1 MIQLKNAVKIYGQGT
16 AQTRALNGVNFQVA
30 RGEFVAV
37 MGPSGSGKSTLLH
50 IIGCLDGL
58 TEGSFLLDG
67 QELYG
72 KKERELHKY
81 RKKYISYVFQD
92 FALMEDYTIQENIE
106 FPLEIQNVPRRERH
120 KRAEAILK
128 KLKIEEIASK
138 YPPQC
143 SGGQKQRA
151 AIARAFTA
159 DTPIFLADE
168 PTGAL
173 DSENSHALMAMIQE
187 LHREG
192 KTIVL
197 ITHEREIAEYADRI
211 VLIRDGILYE
221 EGENADDTDDTNHKR
236 NSQAMQE
243 A

>member
-1 MIQLKNAVKIYGQGT
+1 
-16 AQTRALNGVNFQVA
+16 
-30 RGEFVAV
+30 

-138 YPPQC
+138 LPVTMLW
-143 SGGQKQRA
+143 RTEA
-151 AIARAFTA
+151 AGSDCACIYSR
-159 DTPIFLADE
+159 
-168 PTGAL
+168 
-173 DSENSHALMAMIQE
+173 
-187 LHREG
+187 
-192 KTIVL
+192 
-197 ITHEREIAEYADRI
+197 Y
-211 VLIRDGILYE
+211 
-221 EGENADDTDDTNHKR
+221 TDFFSR
-236 NSQAMQE
+236 
-243 A
+243 

>member
-1 MIQLKNAVKIYGQGT
+1 M
-16 AQTRALNGVNFQVA
+16 
-30 RGEFVAV
+30 
-37 MGPSGSGKSTLLH
+37 
-50 IIGCLDGL
+50 
-58 TEGSFLLDG
+58 
-67 QELYG
+67 
-72 KKERELHKY
+72 HKY

-128 KLKIEEIASK
+128 KLKIEE
-138 YPPQC
+138 
-143 SGGQKQRA
+143 
-151 AIARAFTA
+151 IARAFTA

>member
-106 FPLEIQNVPRRERH
+106 FPLEIQNAGAPQKGRGDFKEIEDRRDCIEISVTMLWRT
-120 KRAEAILK
+120 EAAGSDCACIY
-128 KLKIEEIASK
+128 SR
-138 YPPQC
+138 Y
-143 SGGQKQRA
+143 
-151 AIARAFTA
+151 
-159 DTPIFLADE
+159 
-168 PTGAL
+168 
-173 DSENSHALMAMIQE
+173 
-187 LHREG
+187 
-192 KTIVL
+192 
-197 ITHEREIAEYADRI
+197 
-211 VLIRDGILYE
+211 
-221 EGENADDTDDTNHKR
+221 TDFFSR
-236 NSQAMQE
+236 
-243 A
+243 

>member
-92 FALMEDYTIQENIE
+92 FALM
-106 FPLEIQNVPRRERH
+106 
-120 KRAEAILK
+120 
-128 KLKIEEIASK
+128 
-138 YPPQC
+138 
-143 SGGQKQRA
+143 
-151 AIARAFTA
+151 
-159 DTPIFLADE
+159 
-168 PTGAL
+168 
-173 DSENSHALMAMIQE
+173 
-187 LHREG
+187 
-192 KTIVL
+192 
-197 ITHEREIAEYADRI
+197 
-211 VLIRDGILYE
+211 
-221 EGENADDTDDTNHKR
+221 
-236 NSQAMQE
+236 
-243 A
+243 

>member
-138 YPPQC
+138 YPSQC

-168 PTGAL
+168 PTGSVTL
-173 DSENSHALMAMIQE
+173 VQHYPKTTPVIFWSLSILISLMA
-187 LHREG
+187 
-192 KTIVL
+192 
-197 ITHEREIAEYADRI
+197 ERQSVRFSSR
-211 VLIRDGILYE
+211 V
-221 EGENADDTDDTNHKR
+221 KF
-236 NSQAMQE
+236 S
-243 A
+243 

>member
-128 KLKIEEIASK
+128 KLKMK
-138 YPPQC
+138 
-143 SGGQKQRA
+143 R
-151 AIARAFTA
+151 
-159 DTPIFLADE
+159 
-168 PTGAL
+168 
-173 DSENSHALMAMIQE
+173 
-187 LHREG
+187 LHRNIRHNALE
-192 KTIVL
+192 
-197 ITHEREIAEYADRI
+197 DRSSGQRLRVHLQQI
-211 VLIRDGILYE
+211 HRFF
-221 EGENADDTDDTNHKR
+221 
-236 NSQAMQE
+236 
-243 A
+243 

>member
-1 MIQLKNAVKIYGQGT
+1 MV
-16 AQTRALNGVNFQVA
+16 
-30 RGEFVAV
+30 
-37 MGPSGSGKSTLLH
+37 
-50 IIGCLDGL
+50 

-138 YPPQC
+138 YPSQC
-143 SGGQKQRA
+143 SGGTEA
-151 AIARAFTA
+151 AGSDCACIYSR
-159 DTPIFLADE
+159 
-168 PTGAL
+168 
-173 DSENSHALMAMIQE
+173 
-187 LHREG
+187 
-192 KTIVL
+192 
-197 ITHEREIAEYADRI
+197 Y
-211 VLIRDGILYE
+211 
-221 EGENADDTDDTNHKR
+221 TDFFSR
-236 NSQAMQE
+236 
-243 A
+243 